1 MAVLLNILPISAHP
15 DDNKLWCTLQC
26 GLVPEGERQVTLV
39 LNRSSRFRR
48 SRSLGTTHPSRE
60 RQVHEVDGFGTNMRL
75 FVGHYFSR
83 FLQIGFAFCIPFI
96 CSIGCRVTQRLA
108 TKTVRTQITAHTAPL
123 DEAMEDHSGTDSKLQ
138 LTQASFQSTS
148 PGSKDEKLVAPL
160 RDDANANTE
169 EFTLSQLVDEVLS
182 VNPTLD
188 AMTAAWQAAMQR
200 IPQARSLED
209 PMLGSTVAPASLVSN
224 QVNPAYVLEVSQ
236 KFPWR
241 GKRSLRGSVAESEA
255 GVASHDYKTTVQKL
269 TEVIELEYWEYYS
282 AQTLIKLNKQNTA
295 ILKSIRLNA
304 ENRYRNGLVLE
315 QDVLQADVELANL
328 EQRLIEL
335 GRMNRVAKGNLN
347 TLLRRNPSDI
357 LIIASEHD
365 LTSETLPELDSLID
379 LSVARRP
386 EISAIVM
393 QIRGL
398 RTKVEIARQQFY
410 PDTEIFY
417 RHDTFWQPRA
427 TQSDLREQ
435 VGVRMNMPI
444 YQKRLNAAVCEAIQ
458 QLTRSQAEYDQ
469 LLLDIQRE
477 VQASY
482 ERVLESQKSIE
493 LYSKK
498 LIPTAEKNVSVVR
511 ANYDN
516 SKSTFVE
523 LAIAQRQRIDFNEKL
538 IQAQVELQRRL
549 TSLRRVVGGALQ

>member
-1 MAVLLNILPISAHP
+1 MIVSVVAVLPNILPISTNA
-15 DDNKLWCTLQC
+15 DDNN
-26 GLVPEGERQVTLV
+26 P
-39 LNRSSRFRR
+39 F
-48 SRSLGTTHPSRE
+48 RE
-60 RQVHEVDGFGTNMRL
+60 RKVQEIDGFGTNMRL
-75 FVGHYFSR
+75 FVEQYYCRSVQVG
-83 FLQIGFAFCIPFI
+83 LAFCVPLIFLV
-96 CSIGCRVTQRLA
+96 GCRVTQRVA
-108 TKTVRTQITAHTAPL
+108 TKTSHTQIAPH
-123 DEAMEDHSGTDSKLQ
+123 DVPFDDAMTNQSGADSKLQ
-138 LTQASFQSTS
+138 VTQVSFQSAS
-148 PGSKDEKLVAPL
+148 PSSQDEKPFAPL
-160 RDDANANTE
+160 SDDSKVDAE
-169 EFTLSQLVDEVLS
+169 ELTLSELVEEVLS

-209 PMLGSTVAPASLVSN
+209 PMLGSTVAPASLGSN

-315 QDVLQADVELANL
+315 QDVLQAEVELANL

-335 GRMNRVAKGNLN
+335 GRMNRVARGNLN
-347 TLLRRNPSDI
+347 TLLRRNPSDT
-357 LIIASEHD
+357 LIIASD
-365 LTSETLPELDSLID
+365 PDFTSETLPELDSLID

-386 EISAIVM
+386 EVSAIVLQM
-393 QIRGL
+393 KGF

-410 PDTEIFY
+410 PDTELFY
-417 RHDTFWQPRA
+417 RHDTFWQPRS

-458 QLTRSQAEYDQ
+458 QLSKSQSEYEQ

-477 VQASY
+477 VQTSY
-482 ERVLESQKSIE
+482 ERVLESQQSVE
-493 LYSKK
+493 LYTEK
-498 LIPTAEKNVSVVR
+498 LVPTAEKNVSVIR

-523 LAIAQRQRIDFNEKL
+523 LAIAQRQLTDFKERL
-538 IQAQVELQRRL
+538 VQAQAEEQRRYAI
-549 TSLRRVVGGALQ
+549 LRRVVGGKIDK